1 MLTYRTVH
9 VPCSEWSG
17 RVTWPTRVP
26 AWSSPDASW
35 STAEAVCCDGLISVT
50 MFIEFHD
57 AESRKIPDRSS
68 VARTV
73 TVTVAGP
80 VDVSTGPGL
89 MATERMRGALA
100 SSAPV

>member
-1 MLTYRTVH
+1 MLTSRTVH

-26 AWSSPDASW
+26 SWSSPEASW

-50 MFIEFHD
+50 MFIDDQD
-57 AESRKIPDRSS
+57 AESRKTPDRSS

-73 TVTVAGP
+73 TVTVAGL

-89 MATERMRGALA
+89 MPTERITGAL
-100 SSAPV
+100 V